1 MFIISPVGTCFSS
14 PRQHVYCDRWSWRFG
29 WVGQFFVRFVIRLVS
44 KLELFI
50 FRPPSFF
57 SLTTRFLAEV
67 IGLRPALGES
77 HQSFAAFYRGQL
89 SRLNPGPNRAFRIP
103 QITHFSLAFP
113 ALFRSHNGC
122 ARTIFF
128 ASPKITQ
135 LYQNFFSPV
144 VARYK
149 RRSWC
154 SALRS
159 VFILAMP
166 PFTTLKISP
175 SFGFCLTDSLSE
187 NCTGPCC
194 PPIPLPNC
202 NLKPHSEKSKLNH
215 CSNSPPAWPYW
226 PLCKVSYRRVYCLK
240 LRPDRAFIFQKWTGM
255 PGRGEGEGWGWVAL
269 NTIFVI

>member
-1 MFIISPVGTCFSS
+1 MGSGSSSCGVGRKGQNRELIIIKMRSVSVYHLSSGNMFFN

-57 SLTTRFLAEV
+57 SLTTRFLAGV

-122 ARTIFF
+122 ARIIFF

-175 SFGFCLTDSLSE
+175 SFGFWLTDSLSE
-187 NCTGPCC
+187 NCTGLAA
-194 PPIPLPNC
+194 LPS
-202 NLKPHSEKSKLNH
+202 LPS
-215 CSNSPPAWPYW
+215 SPA
-226 PLCKVSYRRVYCLK
+226 
-240 LRPDRAFIFQKWTGM
+240 AT
-255 PGRGEGEGWGWVAL
+255 
-269 NTIFVI
+269 

>member
-103 QITHFSLAFP
+103 ILTSLLLSQPCFGAIMGALGPSLLHHPRLLSCIRLFSAASLRGIKGGAGAVHF
-113 ALFRSHNGC
+113 
-122 ARTIFF
+122 
-128 ASPKITQ
+128 
-135 LYQNFFSPV
+135 V
-144 VARYK
+144 V
-149 RRSWC
+149 S
-154 SALRS
+154 
-159 VFILAMP
+159 
-166 PFTTLKISP
+166 
-175 SFGFCLTDSLSE
+175 SF
-187 NCTGPCC
+187 
-194 PPIPLPNC
+194 
-202 NLKPHSEKSKLNH
+202 
-215 CSNSPPAWPYW
+215 
-226 PLCKVSYRRVYCLK
+226 
-240 LRPDRAFIFQKWTGM
+240 
-255 PGRGEGEGWGWVAL
+255 
-269 NTIFVI
+269 

>member
-1 MFIISPVGTCFSS
+1 MSGGRDRTESSSSLRCARSLFIISPVGTCFSS

-122 ARTIFF
+122 ARTTFF

-135 LYQNFFSPV
+135 LYQNFFLP
-144 VARYK
+144 
-149 RRSWC
+149 RRC
-154 SALRS
+154 E
-159 VFILAMP
+159 V
-166 PFTTLKISP
+166 
-175 SFGFCLTDSLSE
+175 
-187 NCTGPCC
+187 
-194 PPIPLPNC
+194 
-202 NLKPHSEKSKLNH
+202 
-215 CSNSPPAWPYW
+215 
-226 PLCKVSYRRVYCLK
+226 
-240 LRPDRAFIFQKWTGM
+240 
-255 PGRGEGEGWGWVAL
+255 
-269 NTIFVI
+269 

>member
-1 MFIISPVGTCFSS
+1 MVSGGRDRTESSSSLRCARSLFIISPVGTCFSS

-103 QITHFSLAFP
+103 QITHFSPPFP
-113 ALFRSHNGC
+113 ALFRGHNGC

-128 ASPKITQ
+128 ASPPRLLSCIR
-135 LYQNFFSPV
+135 LFSP
-144 VARYK
+144 A
-149 RRSWC
+149 S
-154 SALRS
+154 LRGIKGGA
-159 VFILAMP
+159 VR
-166 PFTTLKISP
+166 
-175 SFGFCLTDSLSE
+175 
-187 NCTGPCC
+187 CT
-194 PPIPLPNC
+194 
-202 NLKPHSEKSKLNH
+202 S
-215 CSNSPPAWPYW
+215 
-226 PLCKVSYRRVYCLK
+226 
-240 LRPDRAFIFQKWTGM
+240 
-255 PGRGEGEGWGWVAL
+255 
-269 NTIFVI
+269 

>member
-1 MFIISPVGTCFSS
+1 MFFI

-57 SLTTRFLAEV
+57 SLTTRFLAGV

-103 QITHFSLAFP
+103 QITHFSPPFP
-113 ALFRSHNGC
+113 ALFRGHNGC

-135 LYQNFFSPV
+135 LYPIFFSRV

-149 RRSWC
+149 RGSGC
-154 SALRS
+154 GALRS

-175 SFGFCLTDSLSE
+175 SFGFWLTDSLSE

-194 PPIPLPNC
+194 HPPPPPPPQPKAALGEIKIRSS
-202 NLKPHSEKSKLNH
+202 LKFPSIL
-215 CSNSPPAWPYW
+215 A
-226 PLCKVSYRRVYCLK
+226 LL
-240 LRPDRAFIFQKWTGM
+240 AF
-255 PGRGEGEGWGWVAL
+255 V
-269 NTIFVI
+269 